1 MRGGGVW
8 RAGGGV
14 ARLVFAVALSIGT
27 PALVSEATS
36 AEIRN
41 AASGAALPS
50 AAILIDGDDRLTP
63 EQYAQ
68 ANGLSP
74 AQVTRRISA
83 TGLVR
88 CGGAVGTGQL
98 VGANDVLVTAA
109 HMLFA
114 PGGAPRG
121 DGGDCTFEIDA
132 GGVRQSVPILVE
144 RAVSGSREPYAAPA
158 VRDWAVAPLAD
169 PVREVR
175 PYALGPAMKVPG
187 PVVLVAA
194 ARTGGVE
201 SRSLERCSAR
211 QVTAQAPGGLREVAL
226 DCDAEGGTSGS
237 ALLSEKGDFLG
248 VYVGFRSAHPGTP
261 GPFSTSHYNFALT
274 VEGPLRRAIAS
285 LTSRSQPLTASR

>member
-1 MRGGGVW
+1 MRSGGVW
-8 RAGGGV
+8 RAGGGI
-14 ARLVFAVALSIGT
+14 ARLLLGVAVSIGAT
-27 PALVSEATS
+27 ALASEAGA

-41 AASGAALPS
+41 AGGGADLPS

-68 ANGLSP
+68 ANGLSL
-74 AQVTRRISA
+74 AQVARRFSA

-98 VGANDVLVTAA
+98 VGANNVLVTAA

-121 DGGDCTFEIDA
+121 SGEGCTFEIDA
-132 GGVRQSVPILVE
+132 GGERQRVPILLE

-158 VRDWAVAPLAD
+158 VRDWAVAPLAR
-169 PVREVR
+169 PVTEAR
-175 PYALGPAMKVPG
+175 PYALGPVMKVPG

-237 ALLSEKGDFLG
+237 ALLSEKGGLLG

-274 VEGPLRRAIAS
+274 AEGPLRQAIAS